1 MSAGGALVAI
11 MVAAHSQRVQEV
23 TDAFRLGDATAP
35 ERARSLEALGVAH
48 AAEAAELAD
57 AGVLVPG
64 PAAGT
69 WYLSEAAVVARR
81 SSGGRATRRV
91 FVVVLLLT
99 LVLIGAAGVLVAS
112 RQP

>member
-1 MSAGGALVAI
+1 MSTGGALVAV
-11 MVAAHSQRVQEV
+11 MAAARAQRLQDV

-35 ERARSLEALGVAH
+35 QRARSLEALGVAH

-69 WYLSEAAVVARR
+69 WYLSEAAVVAQRR
-81 SSGGRATRRV
+81 SGGRATRRAL
-91 FVVVLLLT
+91 VVVLLLT
-99 LVLIGAAGVLVAS
+99 AVMVAAAGVLLAS
-112 RQP
+112 RRS